1 VRIFGFKFP
10 TFGHTR
16 MRGFF
21 SRLDSPDTK
30 LKIAKFAPEGYEPLE
45 RTHNQAIML
54 PSEHVPEPLANSP
67 QMSWG

>member
-1 VRIFGFKFP
+1 MRIFGFKFP

-30 LKIAKFAPEGYEPLE
+30 LKIAKFAPKGYVPLDPPK
-45 RTHNQAIML
+45 RYIML
-54 PSEHVPEPLANSP
+54 RDVPNESSANCP